1 MTKNIIKSNT
11 NMYLKEFV
19 NSDWHHSGLVEHIGT
34 LLHVASRT
42 RDFSLVRKAIEYG
55 AEVNKVDS
63 EGQTALFAIGKLDTA
78 KVLIKAGIDPNIVDS
93 GGRTALITIYERNPI
108 AFRDIIEYLI
118 PITNLDLPE
127 EPGKTL
133 LFTMCKNAEGNYNM
147 FKMVL
152 NNTKN
157 LNRLFKGETFLFDAG
172 RRIKN
177 DRIFL
182 LLAKSGVNLY
192 HKNVKGLDFYDCC
205 TKENKRLI
213 EKHLPEFVQ
222 RRK

>member
-1 MTKNIIKSNT
+1 
-11 NMYLKEFV
+11 
-19 NSDWHHSGLVEHIGT
+19 
-34 LLHVASRT
+34 
-42 RDFSLVRKAIEYG
+42 
-55 AEVNKVDS
+55 VDNA
-63 EGQTALFAIGKLDTA
+63 GQTALFLIHEIEMLKL
-78 KVLIKAGIDPNIVDS
+78 LIKAGVNPDIVDFE
-93 GGRTALITIYERNPI
+93 GGTALMRIYERNPNG
-108 AFRDIIEYLI
+108 FQDIIEYLI

-133 LFTMCKNAEGNYNM
+133 LFTMCKKAEGNYNM

-172 RRIKN
+172 RCIKN

-192 HKNVKGLDFYDCC
+192 HKNAKGLDFYDCS
-205 TKENKRLI
+205 TEKNKI
-213 EKHLPEFVQ
+213 KH
-222 RRK
+222 